1 MFNEKISIIVPVYNV
16 EKYLCRC
23 LDSILSQSKQDYV
36 VFLID
41 DGSKDQSGEICDD
54 YAEKNKRFVVV
65 HQKNQGVSKTRQKAL
80 DMVSTDYVAFID
92 PDDYIEKDYL
102 EKLYNVADKTN
113 ADLVWCD
120 YVEKRLNSDTDH
132 PCDLSDMTRQD
143 C

>member
-1 MFNEKISIIVPVYNV
+1 MFNEEISIIVPVYNV

-23 LDSILSQSKQDYV
+23 LDSILSQSMQDYV

-41 DGSKDQSGEICDD
+41 DGSKDQSGEICED
-54 YAEKNKRFVVV
+54 YAEKDKRFIVV

-102 EKLYNVADKTN
+102 EKLYNEIGRAHV
-113 ADLVWCD
+113 
-120 YVEKRLNSDTDH
+120 
-132 PCDLSDMTRQD
+132 
-143 C
+143 